1 MDVIEITRQLG
12 KAIQADERYAKFV
25 VAREANEKDDA
36 LNELV
41 GKMQLIHMSYQHE
54 ASKEDA
60 NEQKLEAYEEE
71 FMGIREQIMANENM
85 KNYEAAR
92 AEIDAMMNYIVGLL
106 TECVRGEDPET
117 CEPPKEHECGGECSS
132 CGGCH

>member
-12 KAIQADERYAKFV
+12 KAIQADDRYAKFV
-25 VAREANEKDDA
+25 VARE
-36 LNELV
+36 
-41 GKMQLIHMSYQHE
+41 GKMQLVHMSYQHE

-71 FMGIREQIMANENM
+71 FMGIREKIMANENM

>member
-12 KAIQADERYAKFV
+12 KAIQADDRYAKFV

-41 GKMQLIHMSYQHE
+41 GKMQLVHMSYQHE

-71 FMGIREQIMANENM
+71 FMGIREKIMANENM
-85 KNYEAAR
+85 KVYEAAR

>member
-1 MDVIEITRQLG
+1 MDVIAITRELG

-41 GKMQLIHMSYQHE
+41 GRMQLVHMSYQHE

-71 FMGIREQIMANENM
+71 FMGIREKIIVNENM
-85 KNYEAAR
+85 NNYEAAR
-92 AEIDAMMNYIVGLL
+92 AEIDAMMNYNVGLL

>member
-12 KAIQADERYAKFV
+12 KAIQADDRYAKFV

-41 GKMQLIHMSYQHE
+41 GRMQLVHMSYQHE

-71 FMGIREQIMANENM
+71 FMGIREKIMANENM

>member
-1 MDVIEITRQLG
+1 MDVIAITRELG

-41 GKMQLIHMSYQHE
+41 GRMQLVHMSYQHE

-71 FMGIREQIMANENM
+71 FMGIREKIMANENM